1 MRSRWYHPPVLHA
14 PTDHGHG
21 KAVTWLELFY
31 DLIFVA
37 AIIQLGDFLS
47 EDVSLG
53 GFGLFALHFVP
64 LWLVWSGFTFYENR
78 FNIDDVA
85 HRLVIIVKMFAVG
98 LMAISSHQAMA
109 GEPALFALAWTIVQL
124 IIVGLHVRTWLQV
137 PETRAYCRYWG
148 GVFAVGAAATGI
160 SIFIPGVWTYALWA
174 VAILAV
180 ILSPMAAPAREL
192 SNRFPLDQHHLAER
206 YGLLTIIVLGESFV
220 KVLSYLTAPEV
231 EPEYLL
237 KGGFNLALTC
247 CVWWIYFDDV
257 AGAKVKEQRGAWVV
271 WFLAHLPLAASVT
284 AVGVAVKKA
293 VAFGFHEPAPDKYRW
308 LLAGS
313 LALTFLSV
321 AIIDSV
327 TERRNA
333 KLSDGARVAVRAA
346 SAFIILLL
354 GQIGSGMDGG
364 MFLAVVAAVCG
375 AQVLFDIAMAP
386 FEETTET
393 SSAELVAELEK
404 RRLAEGESPTR
415 LNRVDISEAVVRG
428 APPGL
433 RQDLYFF
440 FLEGS
445 WVRLILTWC
454 FLYLVVNVVFAGLYL
469 LEPGSITGDAEGFAD
484 AFFFS
489 VQTMSTIGYGALAPA
504 TPYGDLMVT
513 IEAGVGML
521 FVALGTGL
529 MFAKASRPV
538 SAVLFSERM
547 VVTDFHGKR
556 TLFIRMAN
564 ARGNE
569 VVEAR
574 VSVNAMLSEVSPEG
588 QHMRRIRPLKLV
600 RASTPMFVLS
610 FVAMHVI
617 DEDSPLYGRD
627 LVDGSDG
634 VQAFIVT
641 LAGHDSTY
649 GQQTHARTIYYPED
663 IREGEQFVDVI
674 SQLPDGR
681 LMLDLTR
688 FHDTEPV

>member
-14 PTDHGHG
+14 PTDHSHG

-47 EDVSLG
+47 ESVSLG

-78 FNIDDVA
+78 YNIDDVA
-85 HRLVIIVKMFAVG
+85 HRLSIIVKMFAVG
-98 LMAISSHQAMA
+98 LMAITSHQAMA
-109 GEPALFALAWTIVQL
+109 GEPALFAAAWTGVNL
-124 IIVGLHVRTWLQV
+124 ILVLLHVRTWYQV
-137 PETRAYCRYWG
+137 PETREYSRYWG
-148 GVFAVGAAATGI
+148 GVFAVAAVATGI
-160 SIFIPGVWTYALWA
+160 SVFVPAPYTYGLWLVAVVGVMASP
-174 VAILAV
+174 
-180 ILSPMAAPAREL
+180 LSKPARAL
-192 SNRFPLDQHHLAER
+192 SERLPLDQHHLSER

-231 EPEYLL
+231 EWEYLL
-237 KGGFNLALTC
+237 KGFFNMGLTC

-257 AGAKVKEQRGAWVV
+257 AGSNIKKQRGAWVV
-271 WFLAHLPLAASVT
+271 WFFAHLPLAASVT

-293 VAFGFHEPAPDKYRW
+293 VTFGFHEPAPDKYRW

-321 AIIDSV
+321 ALIDSI
-327 TERRNA
+327 TERKNA

-346 SAFIILLL
+346 SAGVILLL

-364 MFLAVVAAVCG
+364 VFLAVVAAVCG

-386 FEETTET
+386 FEESSETT
-393 SSAELVAELEK
+393 SAETIAELERKK
-404 RRLAEGESPTR
+404 REAGDNTPVKVRS
-415 LNRVDISEAVVRG
+415 DIGSAVVRG
-428 APPGL
+428 APSAL

-445 WVRLILTWC
+445 WLRLILTWC
-454 FLYLVVNVVFAGLYL
+454 FLYLMVNVVFAGLYL
-469 LEPGSITGDAEGFAD
+469 LEPGSIGGGQEGFAD

-489 VQTMSTIGYGALAPA
+489 VQTMSTIGYGGLSPA
-504 TPYGDLMVT
+504 TEYADLMVT

-529 MFAKASRPV
+529 MFAKASRPQ
-538 SAVLFSERM
+538 SAVIFADK
-547 VVTDFHGKR
+547 VVVNEFHGKP
-556 TLFIRMAN
+556 TLFLRMGN

-574 VSVNAMLSEVSPEG
+574 VAVNALISELSPEG
-588 QHMRRIRPLKLV
+588 THMRRIRELKLV
-600 RASTPMFVLS
+600 RSSTPLFVLS

-617 DEDSPLYGRD
+617 DEDSPLHGMQLD
-627 LVDGSDG
+627 DEADGFLSL
-634 VQAFIVT
+634 IVT
-641 LAGHDSTY
+641 LGGHDATY
-649 GQQTHARTIYYPED
+649 GQQTHARKLYYPED
-663 IREGEQFVDVI
+663 VRVNE
-674 SQLPDGR
+674 
-681 LMLDLTR
+681 
-688 FHDTEPV
+688 